1 MLRADDVVVHAA
13 GLAAPGQRALEVV
26 EQLIVAADPAR
37 DVVDPGAVGELAAA
51 EIREAGIKAD
61 RRGGEQ
67 VELPAQGVT
76 TSAPSKC
83 SAITGD
89 LCAGSAQSSRA
100 LATRPS
106 GRIATASIPAAAS
119 GSATVAPVSRLTSTE
134 PSAAPLTRSRPS
146 LAKATVVTDAP

>member
-1 MLRADDVVVHAA
+1 MASRMPAQTSAAGTLASRRARGDDVVVHAA

-67 VELPAQGVT
+67 VELPAQG
-76 TSAPSKC
+76 
-83 SAITGD
+83 
-89 LCAGSAQSSRA
+89 SR
-100 LATRPS
+100 
-106 GRIATASIPAAAS
+106 
-119 GSATVAPVSRLTSTE
+119 
-134 PSAAPLTRSRPS
+134 
-146 LAKATVVTDAP
+146 